1 MAGKRKLAGLGMSE
15 YSSVMKT
22 RSILSTVGASLLI
35 AAAVQASDM
44 RLRTRPKSD
53 SAPAVSQAQA
63 AELTLTL
70 TPIEVRSIQDWVRI
84 AGTLDSTGKLL
95 TARVSSVDAPR
106 VQVGQRARVF
116 SADSKSSMYQ
126 ARITRVTKQAN
137 RTLIEAT
144 LAGSSHDPDAS
155 YVLEIVVDL
164 GNYLS
169 VPNEAIIEEGDRQ
182 VVYVKDGDSY
192 LPRDIQTG
200 LSGERYT
207 QVLQGVSPG
216 EQVVTTGSF
225 FIDAE
230 YKMKGG
236 K

>member
-1 MAGKRKLAGLGMSE
+1 MSSGL
-15 YSSVMKT
+15 SVMKT
-22 RSILSTVGASLLI
+22 HGIFSIVAASLLT
-35 AAAVQASDM
+35 ASAVQASDV
-44 RLRTRPKSD
+44 RLRTRPKND
-53 SAPAVSQAQA
+53 AAPAVSQIQA
-63 AELTLTL
+63 SELTLTL
-70 TPIEVRSIQDWVRI
+70 TPIEVRPIQDWVRI
-84 AGTLDSTGKLL
+84 AGTLDSAGKLL
-95 TARVSSVDAPR
+95 TARISSVDAPR
-106 VQVGQRARVF
+106 VRVGQRARVF

-126 ARITRVTKQAN
+126 ARITRITKQAN

-144 LAGSSHDPDAS
+144 LPGSSHDPDAS

-182 VVYVKDGDSY
+182 VVYVQDGDSY

-200 LSGERYT
+200 LNGERYT

>member
-1 MAGKRKLAGLGMSE
+1 
-15 YSSVMKT
+15 MKT
-22 RSILSTVGASLLI
+22 CGILGIVAVSLLT
-35 AAAVQASDM
+35 ASAVQASDM
-44 RLRTRPKSD
+44 RLRTRPKKND
-53 SAPAVSQAQA
+53 APAVSETQATD
-63 AELTLTL
+63 LTLTL
-70 TPIEVRSIQDWVRI
+70 TPIEVRPIQNWVRV

-95 TARVSSVDAPR
+95 TARVSAVDAPR

-116 SADSKSSMYQ
+116 STDSKSSMYQ
-126 ARITRVTKQAN
+126 ARISRITTQADGS
-137 RTLIEAT
+137 LIEAT
-144 LAGSSHDPDAS
+144 LPGSSHDPDAS

-164 GNYLS
+164 GNHLS

-182 VVYVKDGDSY
+182 VVYVQNGDSY

-200 LSGERYT
+200 LQGERYT

-230 YKMKGG
+230 YKMKDGN
-236 K
+236 